1 MNCRVVRECC
11 DFSQNVNNVNG
22 RDTLRVSVV
31 KTERDLKWT
40 HAVRPYN
47 HVEKVRLGFAKFL
60 AKFDYL

>member
-1 MNCRVVRECC
+1 M
-11 DFSQNVNNVNG
+11 
-22 RDTLRVSVV
+22 SVV